1 MKCSKCKTD
10 NAIKANYCKKC
21 ANKFT
26 KKEQDAAYQKTV
38 YGKIDLFEK
47 WFNRFTLAVI
57 LDHWLFKT
65 VVTLGILALGILF
78 CIKNGTHLKVLENE
92 MYDLYYM
99 EKTKEYYLVAKENQN
114 EIPLDLFIPNRT
126 ETIEVNHYN
135 NNDELLSKEEYKKDG
150 EIVLETYS
158 DDYYILV
165 ANYKGDKKENLKIF
179 SYRANDIE
187 IVE

>member
-10 NAIKANYCKKC
+10 NVIKANYCKNC
-21 ANKFT
+21 AKKFT
-26 KKEQDAAYQKTV
+26 KEEQDAAYQKTI

-47 WFNRFTLAVI
+47 WYNNFTLAVI
-57 LDHWLFKT
+57 LDHWIFKAI
-65 VVTLGILALGILF
+65 VLVCILILGILF
-78 CIKNGTHLKVLENE
+78 CIKNGTHLKILESE

-99 EKTKEYYLVAKENQN
+99 EETKAYYLVAKENQD
-114 EIPLDLFIPNRT
+114 EISLDLFIPNRT
-126 ETIEVNHYN
+126 ESIEVNHYN
-135 NNDELLSKEEYKKDG
+135 NKDELLSSEEYERDM

-165 ANYKGDKKENLKIF
+165 AKYKGDKKEDLKIF
-179 SYRANDIE
+179 SYRANDVE